1 MLQSSISA
9 TNKCQDIFKAKNL
22 SAAQNRKPND
32 RSAFKKKSAACI
44 HCVQQPVYIVCVQ
57 QPVYI
62 TQEFFPTTA
71 REIDSEAFFEYTQQR
86 LD

>member
-1 MLQSSISA
+1 MLQPSISA

-44 HCVQQPVYIVCVQ
+44 HCVQQPVYI
-57 QPVYI
+57 
-62 TQEFFPTTA
+62 TQEFLPTTA